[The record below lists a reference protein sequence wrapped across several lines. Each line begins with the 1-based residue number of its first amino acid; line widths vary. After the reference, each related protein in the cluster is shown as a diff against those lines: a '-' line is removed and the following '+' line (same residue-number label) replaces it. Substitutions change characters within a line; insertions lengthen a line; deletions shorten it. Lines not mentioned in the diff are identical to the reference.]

1 MKDAEATTKTLP
13 AVVGVAISPP
23 DDIAEYFHQSAN
35 ACEAMLS
42 WAMRN
47 HIESPTEL
55 QRALKSV
62 DLYCNIRTKIADMHR
77 SSVSQSESW
86 DPFGEDPMDSAV
98 AEAEAVGHL
107 ASVKQEAK
115 LMKKKVK
122 DVG

>member
-1 MKDAEATTKTLP
+1 MTDVTATTKTLP
-13 AVVGVAISPP
+13 AVVGLAISPP
-23 DDIAEYFHQSAN
+23 EDIAEYFHQSAN

-42 WAMRN
+42 WAMRS

-55 QRALKSV
+55 QKALRSV

-77 SSVSQSESW
+77 LAVSQTDSW
-86 DPFGEDPMDSAV
+86 DPFGADPMDDAV

-115 LMKKKVK
+115 LMKKKYK
-122 DVG
+122 DAG